1 MQYQQKF
8 VTGKEKKMKQKNQF
22 MTNQHFRLQPSL
34 NKEAHKKTY
43 T

>member
-8 VTGKEKKMKQKNQF
+8 VTGKEKKKQKNQF

-34 NKEAHKKTY
+34 NIEAHKKTY